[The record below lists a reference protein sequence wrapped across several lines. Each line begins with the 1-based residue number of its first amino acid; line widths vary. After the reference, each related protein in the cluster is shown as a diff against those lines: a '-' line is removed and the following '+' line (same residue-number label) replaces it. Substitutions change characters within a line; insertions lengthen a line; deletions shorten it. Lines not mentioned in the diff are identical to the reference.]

1 MGFSERKLR
10 DGLAGPHSVDWES
23 RYGSVI
29 VSGYEAGSA
38 DGMNEKGFVANLL
51 FGRNPIMA
59 NRPEMRKFC
68 R

>member
-1 MGFSERKLR
+1 MGFPERKQR
-10 DGLAGPHSVDWES
+10 DGLAGRHSVDWES

-51 FGRNPIMA
+51 FWAESDYGQPAGNG
-59 NRPEMRKFC
+59 KVC